1 MTRICWCDTETYQE
15 TPISFGTHRYAE
27 GVEIMV
33 WAYAFDDGI
42 VKAYDATT
50 SKPMPDD
57 LLEALSDDETIF
69 VFHNA
74 AFDVTVLRHAGY
86 DLPIKR
92 VRCTMAQALAHG
104 LPGSLEKLGEVMGIG
119 EDQQKLK
126 DGKSLV
132 RLFCMPR
139 PKKQKLRR
147 ATRETHPDE
156 WIRFLEYARNDIE
169 AMRAIHRKLP
179 AWNYQGSELAL
190 WHLDQTINARG
201 ILVDLDLAHA
211 AVKSAERIK
220 EKLAQQTEEL
230 TFGEVGAAT
239 QRDALLKHIL
249 EGYGVEL
256 PNLRT
261 STLEELLSGDGR
273 GRDTDLPEV
282 VRDLIEIRIG
292 ASRTSATKY
301 QALIKATSSDGR
313 LRGTLQFC
321 GASRTG
327 RWAGRVFQP
336 QNLSRVPKYLKKQYD
351 AAVQV
356 IKDDAVDLLYDNP
369 MEVLGACVRG
379 ALVAAPGH
387 KFCISD
393 LSNIEGRGL
402 AWAAG
407 ETWKLHAF
415 AEFDRGHGADLYKL
429 AYAKAFNIPV
439 EEVDD
444 GDQRQIGKVME
455 LALGYAGGV
464 GAFVTF
470 AAAYGINLEA
480 LAEQAQL
487 PDDIMAE
494 TSRAWAWATDQG
506 RTYGLSEK
514 VWRVCDGFK
523 RLWRRAHPETVAW
536 WAEMEQAARFAIR
549 TPGVAFECR
558 RVRFIAVRAWLRM
571 ILPSGRSLCYPSP
584 RISEEGRISY
594 MGINQFSRKWCRLGT
609 YAGKLVENCIQG
621 VARDVLASNMPRMED
636 HGYQILLSIHD
647 EVICETPDTAAFSS
661 DGLSAILA
669 TAPDWADGFPLAAAG
684 FETHRYR
691 KE

>member
-1 MTRICWCDTETYQE
+1 MTIVDFDLETFCE
-15 TPISFGTHRYAE
+15 TPISAGVHRYAE
-27 GVEIMV
+27 NAEILV
-33 WAYAFDDGI
+33 WAFSIDSGPVTVWDL
-42 VKAYDATT
+42 T
-50 SKPMPDD
+50 SGAPMPRDLASAIADD
-57 LLEALSDDETIF
+57 SAIF
-69 VFHNA
+69 VAHNCS
-74 AFDVTVLRHAGY
+74 FDRTILRHCGF
-86 DLPIKR
+86 DIPVHR
-92 VRCTMAQALAHG
+92 FRCTMAQALAHG
-104 LPGSLEKLGEVMGIG
+104 LPASLEKLGEVMGLE
-119 EDQQKLK
+119 EDQKKLK
-126 DGKSLV
+126 DGKNLV
-132 RLFCMPR
+132 RLFCCPR

-147 ATRETHPDE
+147 ATRATHPVE
-156 WIRFLEYARNDIE
+156 WARFLEYAANDIV
-169 AMRAIHRKLP
+169 AMQAIRKKMP
-179 AWNYQGSELAL
+179 SWNYRGRELEL
-190 WHLDQTINARG
+190 WHLDQTINDRG
-201 ILVDLDLAHA
+201 VLIDLDLANA
-211 AVKSAERIK
+211 AITCAERVK
-220 EKLAQQTEEL
+220 TRLAERTSEL
-230 TFGEVGAAT
+230 TFGEVAAAT
-239 QRDALLKHIL
+239 QRDALLRHIV
-249 EGYGVEL
+249 EGYGLSL
-256 PNLRT
+256 PDMRT
-261 STLEELLSGDGR
+261 STLEELLDGV
-273 GRDTDLPEV
+273 GWAYGVELPWV
-282 VRDLIEIRIG
+282 VREIIETRIA
-292 ASRTSATKY
+292 ASRNATAKYSALLKFV
-301 QALIKATSSDGR
+301 SSDAR

-327 RWAGRVFQP
+327 RWAGRGPQF

-356 IKDDAVDLLYDNP
+356 IKDDAVDLIYDNP